1 MRLDG
6 TTPMALPGSAPAAAT
21 EAKAAELR
29 KAAEGFEAIFLN
41 TFMKAAREASLGDDL
56 MGGSAVDSA
65 RDMYETEVTR
75 MASGRAG
82 LGIADAIE
90 RQFKPLLGKE

>member
-1 MRLDG
+1 MPL
-6 TTPMALPGSAPAAAT
+6 TPNPAPEKAAAD
-21 EAKAAELR
+21 LR

-41 TFMKAAREASLGDDL
+41 TFLKAAREASLGEDI
-56 MGGSAVDSA
+56 MGSQAVSST

-82 LGIADAIE
+82 LGLADAVV
-90 RQFKPLLGKE
+90 RQFTPAIVPKG